1 MPELPEVESL
11 RRELAPVL
19 EGAHVGRVLL
29 RRSNL
34 RGPFPPEFDSRI
46 AGATVLRLRRRAK
59 YLLADLSTGDT
70 LVMHLGMSGWFR
82 VEPADHA
89 PESHDHVVF
98 DLSSGRAVVFN
109 DPRRFGVMD
118 LLPTSDIDQ
127 SLRLGGLGPEPLSPA
142 FDGRA
147 LAAGCSRTR
156 RPIKVALLDQNIVAG
171 LGNIYV
177 SEALHLARLS
187 PRLPA
192 AAIAT
197 SNGAP
202 RPEAHRLAAAI
213 KKVLTRAIAQLAAV
227 DDSQRFRVY
236 DREGAACVRRG
247 CPGRIK
253 RFTQAGRSTFYCPV
267 CQRPSASS
275 RVPRRHRQNR
285 RR

>member
-11 RRELAPVL
+11 RRELAPIL

-29 RRSNL
+29 RRANL
-34 RGPFPPEFDSRI
+34 RRPFPPEFDSRI
-46 AGATVLRLRRRAK
+46 AGATVLQLRRRAK

-70 LVMHLGMSGWFR
+70 LIMHLGMSGWFR

-89 PESHDHVVF
+89 PEPHDHVVF

-118 LLPTSDIDQ
+118 LLPTSGVDR

-142 FDGRA
+142 FDGGA

-171 LGNIYV
+171 LGNIYA

-192 AAIAT
+192 ASIAT
-197 SNGAP
+197 SKGTP

-213 KKVLTRAIAQLAAV
+213 KTVLTRAITQLAAV

-236 DREGAACVRRG
+236 DREGAACMRRA
-247 CPGRIK
+247 CAGRIK
-253 RFTQAGRSTFYCPV
+253 RITQAGRSTFYCPV
-267 CQRPSASS
+267 CQGRRPAA
-275 RVPRRHRQNR
+275 RR
-285 RR
+285 

>member
-11 RRELAPVL
+11 SRELAPIL
-19 EGAHVGRVLL
+19 EGGHVGRVLL

-34 RGPFPPEFDSRI
+34 RRPFPPEFDSRI

-156 RPIKVALLDQNIVAG
+156 
-171 LGNIYV
+171 
-177 SEALHLARLS
+177 
-187 PRLPA
+187 
-192 AAIAT
+192 
-197 SNGAP
+197 
-202 RPEAHRLAAAI
+202 
-213 KKVLTRAIAQLAAV
+213 
-227 DDSQRFRVY
+227 
-236 DREGAACVRRG
+236 
-247 CPGRIK
+247 
-253 RFTQAGRSTFYCPV
+253 
-267 CQRPSASS
+267 
-275 RVPRRHRQNR
+275 
-285 RR
+285 